1 MDGDIFVFAG
11 WEFVAAVALL
21 ILCFMAHGL
30 WQIDRT
36 LKQMLWFV
44 RDDWEKMERI
54 DAARADA
61 ITSNQPSA
69 ETDPEQTR

>member
-1 MDGDIFVFAG
+1 MDEEFFVFAG

-21 ILCFMAHGL
+21 IISFIAHRL

-61 ITSNQPSA
+61 ITSKQPSA
-69 ETDPEQTR
+69 EAHPEQTQ